1 MNGTITLK
9 QESLEDI
16 IRAHKVARYA
26 CDDRQMKYIED
37 TLAGINYHIIRDLL
51 HNGEYIKAA
60 DQHRQTNAEAEAGQ
74 H

>member
-1 MNGTITLK
+1 MNSTITLK

-37 TLAGINYHIIRDLL
+37 TLAGINYHTTSSLL
-51 HNGEYIKAA
+51 RSGEYIKAA
-60 DQHRQTNAEAEAGQ
+60 AQHRQASAETEAGQ